1 VTVEQVQHRLRCSK
15 RTVFR
20 LIGGPNP
27 ELPSIKVG
35 RQRLIV
41 AADVDAYIDRLRS
54 TTRATPEQPVTDDR
68 GGAPTP
74 EGYPP

>member
-20 LIGGPNP
+20 LIGGSNP

-54 TTRATPEQPVTDDR
+54 TTR
-68 GGAPTP
+68 
-74 EGYPP
+74 

>member
-1 VTVEQVQHRLRCSK
+1 MGTRGHLRALPDTRWGDDLVTVEQVQHRLHCSK

-20 LIGGPNP
+20 LIGGSNP

-54 TTRATPEQPVTDDR
+54 STR
-68 GGAPTP
+68 
-74 EGYPP
+74 